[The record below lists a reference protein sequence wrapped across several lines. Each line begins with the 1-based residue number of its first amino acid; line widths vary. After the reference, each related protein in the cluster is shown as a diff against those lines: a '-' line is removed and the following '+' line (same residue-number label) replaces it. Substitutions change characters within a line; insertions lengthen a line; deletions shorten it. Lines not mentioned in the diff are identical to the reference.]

1 MYNKWGIFEPYPL
14 MEFFSIISKQISNYE
29 RSTKIRRVREP
40 KKIMT
45 KRIYHHPIMSLT
57 HICKADE
64 LNISTMSI
72 NFWQLNKYFRCL
84 FLNCLRISHTRIH
97 QVTSRTI
104 SKTFPHCCN
113 VLDRV
118 THPEAYY
125 NSLRNFGQ
133 KAVRRLEQDY
143 LTKCEKKS
151 RNFASTFRMN
161 NDELWDN
168 KLYFPNQS
176 S

>member
-1 MYNKWGIFEPYPL
+1 
-14 MEFFSIISKQISNYE
+14 
-29 RSTKIRRVREP
+29 
-40 KKIMT
+40 MT

-64 LNISTMSI
+64 LNICTMSI
-72 NFWQLNKYFRCL
+72 NCSQLNKYFRCL
-84 FLNCLRISHTRIH
+84 FLFLTVYVLISHTRIH

-125 NSLRNFGQ
+125 NSLRHFGQ
-133 KAVRRLEQDY
+133 KAVRRLQQDY
-143 LTKCEKKS
+143 LTKCEKES

-161 NDELWDN
+161 NDEL
-168 KLYFPNQS
+168 
-176 S
+176 